1 MFKDQFRAVMQY
13 SLPRDAGKPGDTGS
27 PRLIHHDW
35 ICAKCGVQNFRRRDH
50 CFKCNGPKT
59 DLEGEGYDEVSSHP
73 TNTVFLR
80 GLDALSTEDS
90 VLNCLMLLTQLP
102 IKSIRIGRD
111 TLTQT
116 SRGVCYVEMN
126 SVVDAMF
133 LHNQLLGEPP
143 TVDDKLVSISYH
155 KSSQQT
161 EERNNTAHSAAANA
175 AMAAAQWSH
184 QGQKPLDEQSIS
196 IQGPYSEEEIER
208 LAEYSAST
216 YAKNESEKTTYLE
229 YYRSYYRDGGTMD
242 GSSTN
247 GTNANSNGTE
257 QSNSTSNV
265 KAKENDLATVT
276 VDGVDYKRY
285 ATPDVSTYVYD
296 ETSGYYY
303 DATTTLYY
311 DANSQYYFNSKT
323 NQYMYWSSENETFL
337 PAPDSKDNS
346 GQDGD
351 KKEDK
356 KDKVKT
362 AKRIAKNMEK
372 WAKTLNQR
380 KEAAKTNQV
389 TPTPQGQ
396 SERVTKINIGFNKNV
411 NSDQNNAGAED
422 IAFSMLNKR
431 DGNGISANHTNIHA
445 VGVSSHEQNNEPL
458 PPGIRP
464 LPTKSGN
471 MGLTGLASYNSDSDE
486 ESSTSRSTGGEEKL
500 TDWDKMACL
509 LCQRQF
515 PSKDK
520 LTKHNQKS
528 DLHIQNLENWR
539 NRHGGAV
546 GDSISDTQQYRDR
559 AKERRAKF
567 GEADAPKPNKLKEK
581 YMRAMQEEESKG
593 LPEKNIGSD
602 NIGSKMLQRMG
613 WKEGLGLGK
622 TNQGRT
628 DIIEAEQRT
637 QKAGLGSSGPVRSNP
652 NDSYKDCVK
661 RTMYQRYH
669 QLDG

>member
-1 MFKDQFRAVMQY
+1 
-13 SLPRDAGKPGDTGS
+13 
-27 PRLIHHDW
+27 
-35 ICAKCGVQNFRRRDH
+35 
-50 CFKCNGPKT
+50 
-59 DLEGEGYDEVSSHP
+59 
-73 TNTVFLR
+73 
-80 GLDALSTEDS
+80 
-90 VLNCLMLLTQLP
+90 
-102 IKSIRIGRD
+102 
-111 TLTQT
+111 
-116 SRGVCYVEMN
+116 
-126 SVVDAMF
+126 VDAMF

-143 TVDDKLVSISYH
+143 TIDEKLVTISYH
-155 KSSQQT
+155 KSSQQA

-184 QGQKPLDEQSIS
+184 QGQKSHEQSIS
-196 IQGPYSEEEIER
+196 NQGPYTEEEIES

-216 YAKNESEKTTYLE
+216 YAKNETEKATYLE
-229 YYRSYYRDGGTMD
+229 YYRSYYRNGGSMD
-242 GSSTN
+242 GSSSN
-247 GTNANSNGTE
+247 GAEGNSNGTQ
-257 QSNSTSNV
+257 QSNEPSKTDV
-265 KAKENDLATVT
+265 KENGLGMVT

-346 GQDGD
+346 GQETD
-351 KKEDK
+351 KKDDK

-362 AKRIAKNMEK
+362 AKRIAKDMEK

-380 KEAAKTNQV
+380 KEAAKSNQV
-389 TPTPQGQ
+389 TPTPQGP
-396 SERVTKINIGFNKNV
+396 SEGVTKINIGFNKNAT
-411 NSDQNNAGAED
+411 SDQNNAGAED
-422 IAFSMLNKR
+422 IAFSMLSKR
-431 DGNGISANHTNIHA
+431 DGNVISANGASLHGIGASGNVT
-445 VGVSSHEQNNEPL
+445 SNEPP
-458 PPGIRP
+458 PPGSRP
-464 LPTKSGN
+464 IPTKPGN
-471 MGLTGLASYNSDSDE
+471 VGLTGLASYNSESDE
-486 ESSTSRSTGGEEKL
+486 ESSTSRPAGGEEKL
-500 TDWDKMACL
+500 SDWIKMACL

-515 PSKDK
+515 PSMEK
-520 LTKHNQKS
+520 LTKHNQMS
-528 DLHIQNLENWR
+528 DLHKQNLEKWR
-539 NRHGGAV
+539 TQHGGSAEDAV
-546 GDSISDTQQYRDR
+546 NDGQHYRDR

-581 YMRAMQEEESKG
+581 YMRAMQEVESKG

-613 WKEGLGLGK
+613 WKEGSGLGK

-628 DIIEAEQRT
+628 EIIEAEQRT